1 MEAWKWILLALA
13 AGLAAIFVLSGPG
26 PERGPVV
33 AAAREAEFTFSHRGI
48 TLGGTLSLPAGP
60 GPHPAVVLITG
71 SGPQNRDEEIE
82 GIPGY
87 APFRWIAEYLSA
99 RGIAVLRYDDRGV
112 GASGGDFASAT
123 TADFADDAEAAFDHL
138 CGWSGVDRAR
148 VGLLGHSEGA
158 VVAAMLAARRPEVA
172 FVVSLAGIAVTGYE
186 TIVRQVELIL
196 LAAGLSP
203 AEAAAASAQQ
213 REVLD
218 LVVARDWGTLE
229 TLVVEIKRA
238 QVAALPREQQQAL
251 GDPDVFAQAI
261 AAQELAALRSDWYRD
276 LLVHNPAEDWARVRV
291 PVLAVFAGRDVQVDA
306 EQNKAALQAA
316 LVGAGNRDV
325 TVVVLPEANHLF
337 QKAVAGGLEEY
348 VLLPMEF
355 HPRLLPTIGDWLLA
369 WVGPGAR

>member
-1 MEAWKWILLALA
+1 MDAWKWILLALA

-33 AAAREAEFTFSHRGI
+33 TAAREVEVTFSHRGI
-48 TLGGTLSLPAGP
+48 TLAGTLSLPAGP

-87 APFRWIAEYLSA
+87 APFRWIAEYLSTW
-99 RGIAVLRYDDRGV
+99 GIAVLRYDDRGV

-138 CGWSGVDRAR
+138 GGWSGVDRTR

-158 VVAAMLAARRPEVA
+158 VVAVMLAARRPEVA

-238 QVAALPREQQQAL
+238 QIAALPREQQQAL

-291 PVLAVFAGRDVQVDA
+291 PVLAVFGGRDVQVDA

-316 LVGAGNRDV
+316 LAGAGNRDV
-325 TVVVLPEANHLF
+325 TVVVLPDANHLF
-337 QKAVAGGLEEY
+337 QRAVTGGLDEY
-348 VLLPMEF
+348 AVLPMEF
-355 HPRLLPTIGDWLLA
+355 HPRLLPAISDWLA
-369 WVGPGAR
+369 ARVGSGAR